1 MNDNRWGT
9 RIKDLLKKRNMKQKD
24 LSKLSG
30 VSESTLSDWIKGTR
44 EPGVYGLSQVAQSLG
59 VTLDYLMGLD
69 SVATEIQT
77 LTGYSLWELKGLFA
91 AGYTLEAPKQISM
104 EELLQEL
111 RKEAHESM

>member
-44 EPGVYGLSQVAQSLG
+44 EPGVYGLSQVAQALG

-69 SVATEIQT
+69 SVATEIQA
-77 LTGYSLWELKGLFA
+77 LTGYSLRELKGLFA

-104 EELLQEL
+104 EEFLGDLK
-111 RKEAHESM
+111 KEAYESM